1 MEIITHIISFLV
13 GAGVSWAVSFTIYSH
28 KLKLINMN
36 QSTPT
41 QSNNKVDKGSIVGRD
56 QTNSH

>member
-13 GAGVSWAVSFTIYSH
+13 GAGVSWAVSFTVYSY

-41 QSNNKVDKGSIVGRD
+41 QSNNKVEKGSIVGRD